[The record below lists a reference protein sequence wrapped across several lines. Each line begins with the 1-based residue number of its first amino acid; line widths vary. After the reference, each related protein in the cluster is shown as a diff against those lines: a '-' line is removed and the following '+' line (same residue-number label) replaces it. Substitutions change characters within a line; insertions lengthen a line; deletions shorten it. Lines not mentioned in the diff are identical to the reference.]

1 MKPRGLFNLLLAWPL
16 VFDGVL
22 GETSPKANDIK
33 NCFKMDDKF
42 AGSRTG
48 YYVDD
53 MTLLSKIV
61 RADTRMGGFQV
72 CTDTETGNIS
82 SFRIKN
88 ANKYGNGNTISMSKL
103 GTGSTTCGNYMLR
116 DPVNEIVTNLVLFF
130 NRSKDKVQGLRV
142 ATAGKVANFGQTD
155 LTDFVNF
162 SFTKDKPLIGL
173 TGFSG

>member
-1 MKPRGLFNLLLAWPL
+1 MLLAWPL

-72 CTDTETGNIS
+72 CTNTETGNIS

-130 NRSKDKVQGLRV
+130 NR
-142 ATAGKVANFGQTD
+142 TIH
-155 LTDFVNF
+155 
-162 SFTKDKPLIGL
+162 KPLWTLYFLRKNVHHTIHS
-173 TGFSG
+173 TNVVQVFDVFIFSCPYIAI